1 MLCAPDI
8 EAPSAGDER
17 QRPFTVYHIPCA
29 IYRCFTDIIFVPYT
43 VAALSRV
50 TVRESAAAARVRRSF
65 RIFYNDFRYGDTS
78 TTLSSFDHPSFFPF
92 FENCSLSFSLYLTG
106 EETKRSVTILIKIL
120 KINSLDRPIRAFL
133 RDVSIIVEV
142 Q

>member
-65 RIFYNDFRYGDTS
+65 RIFYNDFRY
-78 TTLSSFDHPSFFPF
+78 FDYPF
-92 FENCSLSFSLYLTG
+92 FL
-106 EETKRSVTILIKIL
+106 RSPFFL
-120 KINSLDRPIRAFL
+120 PFL
-133 RDVSIIVEV
+133 RKLLALFFSISHGGGDKEKRNDTNKNIKNKFFGSSNSSVFKGRFNHR
-142 Q
+142 